1 VLTIPEALAVQ
12 QQTAVAK
19 VRSTRRPVAYTV
31 QSMLA
36 GAYIGIAV
44 VLMVSAAGPFVAAGS
59 PAAKLVSGLVFGVA
73 LTLVVIAGGELVT
86 SNMMTLTQGA
96 LARRVGWG
104 QAGGTMLFCFAGNLL
119 GAFAFAAV
127 VHLSGVLAPAT
138 PGGAMIASMLEA
150 KGSEPTT
157 ELFFRAVLCNVL
169 VCLAVWSAVRL
180 TSEGARLVVIFWC
193 LLAFITSGFEHVVA
207 NMTTFGLGIIG
218 GLPET
223 SWAELGRNMLVV
235 GLGNL
240 VGGAVVVG
248 LGYAVVAGP
257 LRAATTTATASASPD
272 APGTPS
278 VPDAAPASPEPASA
292 ATPTPVTAG

>member
-104 QAGGTMLFCFAGNLL
+104 QAGGPMLFCFAGNLL

-169 VCLAVWSAVRL
+169 VCLAVWSEVRL

-207 NMTTFGLGIIG
+207 NMTPFGLGIIG

>member
-1 VLTIPEALAVQ
+1 MLTIPEALAVQ

-44 VLMVSAAGPFVAAGS
+44 VLMVSAAGPFLAAGS
-59 PAAKLVSGLVFGVA
+59 PAARLVSGLVFGIA

-96 LARRVGWG
+96 LARRIGWG

-119 GAFAFAAV
+119 GAFAFAGV
-127 VHLSGVLAPAT
+127 VHLSGVVAPAT
-138 PGGAMIASMLEA
+138 PGGAMIASLLEA
-150 KGSEPTT
+150 KGGESSTA
-157 ELFFRAVLCNVL
+157 LFFRAILCNVL

-207 NMTTFGLGIIG
+207 NMTTFGLGVIG

-257 LRAATTTATASASPD
+257 LRAATSTAGTT
-272 APGTPS
+272 
-278 VPDAAPASPEPASA
+278 PDAAPAPAEPAPA
-292 ATPTPVTAG
+292 AAPAPVTAG